1 MEVLA
6 LSVSEPK
13 IVVHGGREI
22 STGIYKTQVD
32 GPRMVRK
39 SNIDGDR
46 QADLTVHGGFD
57 KAVYAF
63 PREHYAFYQETLG
76 KGPYDFGQ
84 FGENLT
90 VTGLLENE
98 VKIGDRFRIGEALL
112 EVSEPRLPCFKF
124 AIKMESDIAVR
135 ACVTSKKTGFY
146 LRVLEEGM
154 IEAGNAI
161 EPAGSEDGAPSVM
174 DIVNLYFF
182 DRKNVEAMKQAAECK
197 ALAKS
202 WSDYYVEI
210 LAKRGA

>member
-1 MEVLA
+1 MEIVA
-6 LSVSEPK
+6 LNVSEPRV
-13 IVVHGGREI
+13 IVHAGREV
-22 STGIYKTQVD
+22 STGIYKTQVE
-32 GPRMVRK
+32 GLRMVRK

-63 PREHYAFYQETLG
+63 PSEHYAFYQETLG

-98 VKIGDRFRIGEALL
+98 VKIGDRFRIGETLL

-135 ACVTSKKTGFY
+135 TCVTSKKTGFY

-154 IEAGNAI
+154 IEAGSAI
-161 EPAGSEDGAPSVM
+161 EPAGSEDGAPSVE
-174 DIVNLYFF
+174 DIVTLYFF
-182 DRKNVEAMKQAAECK
+182 DRKNVEAMKRAANCK
-197 ALAKS
+197 ALANS

-210 LAKRGA
+210 LERLGA